1 MNPTRLPVPSV
12 LRLALGALLLA
23 ALGACG
29 GGGGGA
35 PATPAPA
42 PPPPATAPAVC
53 TLPTGVD
60 LGRVGSATPK
70 PSTTTPGLVLMGG
83 GVDVDEAMRWLIARA
98 GGGDL
103 VVLRSTGGAGYNT
116 YLYGLGGLNSVQ
128 TLLIDSVAEGN
139 DACVAQTIRDAGA
152 LFIAGGNQADYV
164 RYFKGQAVGQAINH
178 LIATKRAP
186 VGGTSAGM
194 AILGQHYHPGGAPED
209 TSGLLDPS
217 RTEIG
222 QGFVTSG
229 WLRNTVTEPHF
240 TAGTTGAVGTPANPK
255 RPGRVVAFL
264 AQMLLSQ
271 GVTWPDARA
280 IAVDDDTAV
289 AIADNGVAQVF
300 TQPGR
305 SGNALFVRP
314 TAAPERLLA
323 GSPLTWDAAGRALA
337 VDEVPGT
344 AQGTHGFD
352 LGAWRASGGVA
363 RQWSVVDG
371 VLVRR

>member
-1 MNPTRLPVPSV
+1 M
-12 LRLALGALLLA
+12 
-23 ALGACG
+23 
-29 GGGGGA
+29 
-35 PATPAPA
+35 
-42 PPPPATAPAVC
+42 
-53 TLPTGVD
+53 D
-60 LGRVGSATPK
+60 LGRVGSPTPK

-98 GGGDL
+98 GGGDM
-103 VVLRSTGGAGYNT
+103 VVLRSTGGAGYNN
-116 YLYGLGGLNSVQ
+116 YLLGLGGLNSVQ
-128 TLLIDSVAEGN
+128 TLLVDSAAEGN

-164 RYFKGQAVGQAINH
+164 RYFKGSAVGQAINH
-178 LIATKRAP
+178 LIVTKRAP

-209 TSGLLDPS
+209 SSGLQDPS

-222 QGFVTSG
+222 QGFVTAA

-255 RPGRVVAFL
+255 RAGRVVAFM
-264 AQMLLSQ
+264 AQMLLGQ
-271 GVTWPDARA
+271 GVSWTEARA

-289 AIADNGVAQVF
+289 AISDNGMAQVF
-300 TQPGR
+300 TFPGR
-305 SGNALFVRP
+305 SGSALFVRP
-314 TAAPERLLA
+314 TAPPERLVA
-323 GSPLTWDAAGRALA
+323 GSSLTWNASGQALA

-344 AQGTHGFD
+344 ALGSQGFD
-352 LGAWRASGGVA
+352 LGAWRASGGTA